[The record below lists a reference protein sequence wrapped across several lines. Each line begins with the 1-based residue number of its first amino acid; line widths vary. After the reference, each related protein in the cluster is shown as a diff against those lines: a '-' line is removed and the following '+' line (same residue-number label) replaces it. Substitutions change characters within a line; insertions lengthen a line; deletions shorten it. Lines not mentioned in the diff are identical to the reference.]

1 MLFTKHNQGKILCLL
16 FVSASST
23 IFFGCVQKLPPNHIS
38 EDKPDDLKG
47 FWESVENVYGETAE
61 RSWGLRSS
69 LVIEERGL
77 FRFSFL
83 TSTKSEF
90 LDSGLG
96 HLKPKGK
103 GLVFVD
109 QHLFPLTWRLL
120 DGDRLEIS
128 ITHTLAGESP
138 QTYVQAYRRRTE
150 PTEADRA
157 PWSWLNARM
166 RPFRILEEGIEVYAA
181 EHGTFPD
188 PERPE
193 SLGPYL
199 SKIPGAPTSGTGSPL
214 RWVRKTDPSRVVLYG
229 FGGDGVDG
237 QGYGDDFA
245 PLTLYG
251 LNAECTSQSPIAG
264 ASIAGAWSTVTP
276 FGDSSGMATA
286 KIVLSQEGD
295 VVSGTFT
302 FTSLCNEARE
312 DLGATSF
319 PLEQG
324 RFSGSRL
331 SFVVPIVRG
340 QPKECLLF
348 ELQLKGGKLKGSMKE
363 NDPKSK
369 RLMRVEFQ
377 RD

>member
-1 MLFTKHNQGKILCLL
+1 MLFTKPNQEKIMCLL
-16 FVSASST
+16 IVSALST

-90 LDSGLG
+90 LDSGMG
-96 HLKPKGK
+96 QLKPKGK

-109 QHLFPLTWRLL
+109 QHLFPLTWQLL

-138 QTYVQAYRRRTE
+138 QTYVETYRRRTE

-166 RPFRILEEGIEVYAA
+166 RPFRILAEGIEAYAA

-188 PERPE
+188 PEEPE

-199 SKIPGAPTSGTGSPL
+199 SNIPRDPTSDARSPL

-229 FGGDGVDG
+229 RGDDGVDG

-245 PLTLYG
+245 PSTLYG

-264 ASIAGAWSTVTP
+264 AWSTVKP

-302 FTSLCNEARE
+302 FTSLPNEARE
-312 DLGATSF
+312 ELGATAF
-319 PLEQG
+319 PLEQVG
-324 RFSGSRL
+324 FTSSRL
-331 SFVVPIVRG
+331 SFVVPIIRG

-348 ELQLKGGKLKGSMKE
+348 ELQLNGGKLKGTMKE
-363 NDPKSK
+363 NDPKDK
-369 RLMRVEFQ
+369 RLIRVEFQ